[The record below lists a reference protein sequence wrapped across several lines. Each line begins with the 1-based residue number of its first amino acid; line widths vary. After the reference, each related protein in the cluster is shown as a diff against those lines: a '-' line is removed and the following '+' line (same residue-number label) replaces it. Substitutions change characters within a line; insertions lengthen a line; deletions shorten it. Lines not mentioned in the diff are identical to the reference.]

1 MYFPNRNLNPRDR
14 VIFQI
19 GNFSLVAGLLLWMFV
34 HPTSQIEKNWLE
46 AVSGFLFGFYIT
58 VNLFVLRFGCRGRGP
73 LTPTGTASA
82 PQP

>member
-34 HPTSQIEKNWLE
+34 HPASQIEKNWLH
-46 AVSGFLFGFYIT
+46 AICGFLLGLSIT
-58 VNLFVLRFGCRGRGP
+58 ISLLRLRFARRC
-73 LTPTGTASA
+73 TDVEAPTGTASA